1 MTKRAHFFSLVYSI
15 CLFFSTSIAYHNVR
29 TKTHRSQQQS
39 VVSRIYHPSTALNAV
54 EEPVDE
60 KRTVKTKPKYSDMMR
75 YNDDVIIPKWKLSD
89 SIGSF
94 NSTTMR
100 ALFDLKDEVSNNW
113 AKVERTFASWV
124 MVFTSK
130 VERDIKTTFKSSE
143 FISRKVTKETSNF
156 ISGVTLI
163 SKPLLSL
170 PAAIEKLRGKEDS
183 WGLIRA
189 GVNPLEQSRL
199 LGNFGAT
206 STREKAKLPKKR
218 VSFLPMY
225 I

>member
-1 MTKRAHFFSLVYSI
+1 MTERAHFFTFLYVI
-15 CLFFSTSIAYHNVR
+15 CLIFTSTAYHNIQ
-29 TKTHRSQQQS
+29 TKHRSRQHS
-39 VVSRIYHPSTALNAV
+39 LYHPYCHSTALKAV
-54 EEPVDE
+54 EKGDE
-60 KRTVKTKPKYSDMMR
+60 KRTVRNKPKYSDIMK
-75 YNDDVIIPKWKLSD
+75 YNDDVVIPKWKLSD
-89 SIGSF
+89 SLGSF

-100 ALFDLKDEVSNNW
+100 ALFDITEEVSNNW
-113 AKVERTFASWV
+113 AKVERTFASWIMIV
-124 MVFTSK
+124 TSK
-130 VERDIKTTFKSSE
+130 VERDIKTTFKSTE
-143 FISRKVTKETSNF
+143 FISRKVTKERNNF

-170 PAAIEKLRGKEDS
+170 PSVIEKLRGKEDS

-199 LGNFGAT
+199 LGNFGAA

-218 VSFLPMY
+218 VSVQ